1 MGAFMSNVR
10 VGVIG
15 TGIMGERHCRVY
27 AGMPEVELVGIHDL
41 ARDRALPIARRHD
54 TRFFSLLD
62 DLLAQVD
69 AVSIATPTP
78 THAAS
83 AFAALERGVHVLVEK
98 PLADTLEQGEAIR
111 DLAQRSGCIVQVGHI
126 ERFNPT
132 YAELNNVLSDMRPL
146 AITMRRLS
154 PFSTSAVDVDVVCD
168 LMIHDLDLALDLG
181 GSWPTEI
188 HAVGRQINGHGAD
201 HVVATMSF
209 ENGPLATLVASR
221 VTEQKVRD
229 IAVVAS
235 NAYVEADL
243 LAKSIAIHHR
253 TIPEYL
259 QGQATVKYRQESL
272 VERIVVPATE
282 PLLMELR
289 HFVNAV
295 RTGTAPLVGPR
306 QGLDALRLAIEIK
319 QQVDRQLGID
329 AIPLALPAEV
339 QRSRMMEAA

>member
-1 MGAFMSNVR
+1 MSKVR

-15 TGIMGERHCRVY
+15 TGIMGERHCRVF
-27 AGMPEVELVGIHDL
+27 AGMPEVELVGVHDL

-69 AVSIATPTP
+69 AVTIATPTP
-78 THAAS
+78 VHAAS
-83 AFAALERGVHVLVEK
+83 AFAALERGVHVLIEK
-98 PLADTLEQGEAIR
+98 PLANTLEQGEAIR
-111 DLAQRSGCIVQVGHI
+111 ELAEHSGCIVQVGHI

-132 YAELNNVLSDMRPL
+132 YAELSNVLADMRPL

-168 LMIHDLDLALDLG
+168 LMIHDLDLALDIG
-181 GSWPTEI
+181 GGWPSEI
-188 HAVGRQINGHGAD
+188 HAVGRQLHSHGAD
-201 HVVATMSF
+201 HVVATLGF
-209 ENGPLATLVASR
+209 PDGPLATLVASR

-235 NAYVEADL
+235 SAYVEADL

-289 HFVNAV
+289 HFVHAV
-295 RTGTAPLVGPR
+295 STRTAPLVGPQ
-306 QGLDALRLAIEIK
+306 QGLDALRLAYEIK
-319 QQVDRQLGID
+319 SQVDRQLGIESV
-329 AIPLALPAEV
+329 PLVLPTDV
-339 QRSRMMEAA
+339 QRSRTMEAA

>member
-1 MGAFMSNVR
+1 MSKVR

-27 AGMPEVELVGIHDL
+27 AGMPEVELVGVHDV
-41 ARDRALPIARRHD
+41 ARERALPIARRHD
-54 TRFFSLLD
+54 TRYFSLLD

-83 AFAALERGVHVLVEK
+83 AFAALERGVHVLIEK
-98 PLADTLEQGEAIR
+98 PLANTIEQGEAIGE
-111 DLAQRSGCIVQVGHI
+111 LAERTGCIVQVGHI

-132 YAELNNVLSDMRPL
+132 YAELNNVLADMRPL

-168 LMIHDLDLALDLG
+168 LMIHDIDLALDLG
-181 GSWPTEI
+181 GGWPSEV
-188 HAVGRQINGHGAD
+188 HAVGRQIHSHGAD
-201 HVVATMSF
+201 HVVATLAF
-209 ENGPLATLVASR
+209 PDGPLVTLVASR
-221 VTEQKVRD
+221 ITEQKIRD

-235 NAYVEADL
+235 SAYVEADL

-295 RTGTAPLVGPR
+295 STRTMPLVGPK
-306 QGLDALRLAIEIK
+306 QGLDALRLAYEIK
-319 QQVDRQLGID
+319 NQIDRQLGIE
-329 AIPLALPAEV
+329 AVPLALPADV
-339 QRSRMMEAA
+339 QRSRLKEAA